1 MKGHMKTQCLI
12 HLCLLGLLACDPAVT
27 SNAQAQVLVATPLA
41 DAGYDEL
48 LAHPEKHGRPAGCLY
63 TGDPAVSSIG
73 GDQPIFIRHR
83 LGTDVDAAQ
92 QRLTA
97 DLELASV
104 CNRLTLAGVEYD
116 ADDQLIAPLRAP
128 AGSECGL
135 LITLRVAN
143 TESRCEI
150 PADAERCKPAAMPCA
165 ASSSSGDSSGGD
177 AGATTGTG
185 G

>member
-1 MKGHMKTQCLI
+1 MKGHMKTPRLI
-12 HLCLLGLLACDPAVT
+12 HLCLLGLLACDPVVT
-27 SNAQAQVLVATPLA
+27 STAQVLVATPLA
-41 DAGYDEL
+41 DAAYDEL
-48 LAHPEKHGRPAGCLY
+48 LDNPEKHGRPAGCLH

-83 LGTDVDAAQ
+83 LNTDVDAAH

-97 DLELASV
+97 DLVLESV
-104 CNRLTLAGVEYD
+104 CAPLTLAGVEYD
-116 ADDQLIAPLRAP
+116 ADGQLIAPLRAP
-128 AGSECGL
+128 VGSECGL

-150 PADAERCKPAAMPCA
+150 PPDAERCKPAAMPCE
-165 ASSSSGDSSGGD
+165 ASSSSGGSTGAD
-177 AGATTGTG
+177 AGATTAGTG